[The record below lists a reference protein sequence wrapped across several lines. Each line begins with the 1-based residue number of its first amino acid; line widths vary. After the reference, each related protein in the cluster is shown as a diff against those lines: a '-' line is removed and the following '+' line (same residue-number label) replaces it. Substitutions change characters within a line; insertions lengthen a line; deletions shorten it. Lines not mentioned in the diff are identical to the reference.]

1 MDKQVRERLDEAESA
16 RTGLVQAVGSLGGA
30 AGNLAEETG
39 NTIKRWA
46 PVAAGVAG
54 AAVLIGILRRR

>member
-1 MDKQVRERLDEAESA
+1 MDKQVKERLAEAESA

-30 AGNLAEETG
+30 AGTLAEETG

-46 PVAAGVAG
+46 PIAAGVAG
-54 AAVLIGILRRR
+54 AAILVGILRRR